1 MYVLNDIQCIKYE
14 STCLGRRKSIVLCC
28 RRSRSNCRQPLYGII
43 KWLYERISALAGC
56 LSLSRSR
63 FLSLSLSLSDDIH
76 IQCFRYT
83 YIGQTHTKKHI
94 DNYTQTHTHTKNTQH
109 TYHTCGIHAA
119 LTGQMSGC
127 WSDFFSLYPF
137 MYSWCHIPICPL
149 TYPLIFFYLMLWDFI
164 NEFMHMTTCEQS
176 SRATHCCTHVH
187 THQPVRPL
195 FRLLTHSQVK
205 SLTSV
210 LMSHSP

>member
-1 MYVLNDIQCIKYE
+1 MYVLNYIQCIKYE
-14 STCLGRRKSIVLCC
+14 STCRC
-28 RRSRSNCRQPLYGII
+28 NCRQPLYGII
-43 KWLYERISALAGC
+43 KWLYERVSALAGC

-63 FLSLSLSLSDDIH
+63 FLSLSLSLLSLSLSDDIH
-76 IQCFRYT
+76 IQCVKYT

-94 DNYTQTHTHTKNTQH
+94 DNYTQTRTHKKKH
-109 TYHTCGIHAA
+109 TYHTCGTHPA

-164 NEFMHMTTCEQS
+164 NELMHMTTCEQS

-187 THQPVRPL
+187 THQPARPL

-210 LMSHSP
+210 LMSHSPCTHVHLFK

>member
-1 MYVLNDIQCIKYE
+1 MYVFNYIQCIKYE
-14 STCLGRRKSIVLCC
+14 STCRC
-28 RRSRSNCRQPLYGII
+28 NCRQPLYGII
-43 KWLYERISALAGC
+43 KWLYERVSALAGC

-63 FLSLSLSLSDDIH
+63 FLSLSLSLLSLSLWRYPHSVRQIYIYWSNTYEETYRQWHSD
-76 IQCFRYT
+76 
-83 YIGQTHTKKHI
+83 
-94 DNYTQTHTHTKNTQH
+94 THTHKKTQH

-127 WSDFFSLYPF
+127 WSDFFPLYPF

-164 NEFMHMTTCEQS
+164 NELMHMTTCEQS

-187 THQPVRPL
+187 THQPARPL

-210 LMSHSP
+210 LMSHSPCTHVHLFK